1 MSKNLNEA
9 NCPRKPITALRRC
22 EAELTLLHSQMRNLV
37 QLVTDFA
44 KSVSEVRGELD
55 ALSDRVDRELSTPSP
70 RQQGEGPQTETK
82 HLNLDRDDF
91 LPDLVR

>member
-37 QLVTDFA
+37 QLVAHFA
-44 KSVSEVRGELD
+44 KSVSEVRRELD
-55 ALSDRVDRELSTPSP
+55 ALSDRVNRELSTTRS
-70 RQQGEGPQTETK
+70 R
-82 HLNLDRDDF
+82 
-91 LPDLVR
+91 